1 MAQNYTFNGSLS
13 MTASSATGFTSSASQ
28 SFTLNI
34 TGVDQIASGRID
46 VATDG
51 DATIMAAPGYGR
63 AVMVRNL
70 DDTNYVTIY
79 DGASSATD
87 PIGILE
93 PGEFLFTII
102 RGTGTTTAR
111 ANTAAVT
118 IEYFAVE
125 IDSAA

>member
-46 VATDG
+46 VAHDG
-51 DATIMAAPGYGR
+51 DSTIMAAPGYGR

>member
-13 MTASSATGFTSSASQ
+13 MTASSATGFTSSTSQ

-46 VATDG
+46 VAHDG
-51 DATIMAAPGYGR
+51 ASTIMAAPGYGR

-111 ANTAAVT
+111 ANTATVT

>member
-46 VATDG
+46 VAHVG
-51 DATIMAAPGYGR
+51 DSTIMAAPGYGR